1 MHDIYKIEWHRI
13 SNRIGLCTNNNNGL
27 LVDDVSKRSYLKRT
41 IEDRTGL
48 IIEDDGLRNNA
59 IWEHVHQ
66 TNKRKRIIPSLN
78 KKEYWIFYFRD

>member
-1 MHDIYKIEWHRI
+1 MGG
-13 SNRIGLCTNNNNGL
+13 IGLCTNNNNGL

-59 IWEHVHQ
+59 IWEQLLILTKQLIASNLQQSFTHVSVLS
-66 TNKRKRIIPSLN
+66 NP
-78 KKEYWIFYFRD
+78 YWKSAIRSC